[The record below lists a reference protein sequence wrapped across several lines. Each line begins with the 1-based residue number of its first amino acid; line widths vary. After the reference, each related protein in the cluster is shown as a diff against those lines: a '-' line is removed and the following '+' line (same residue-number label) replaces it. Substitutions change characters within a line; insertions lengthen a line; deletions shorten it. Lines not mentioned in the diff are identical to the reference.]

1 MAIPNIVFFKYLI
14 ISVSKKIKSSGPN
27 IWIQFDMHEG
37 EEIPEISTIN
47 LTGNLILTGKTQ
59 GDGNLFAPVQMT
71 V

>member
-37 EEIPEISTIN
+37 EEIP
-47 LTGNLILTGKTQ
+47 
-59 GDGNLFAPVQMT
+59 DFD
-71 V
+71 